1 MNDANENPRA
11 CRIAG
16 WALTGLAGAFLI
28 FETVI
33 KLMVIGPVT
42 ESMRKLGYPEHQAFG
57 LGVMEAIIVVLL
69 LVPRTALLGAVL
81 LTGMLG
87 GAAAS
92 HLRVE
97 NPLFSH
103 ILFGTYLGLMVWG
116 GLYLREPRLRALMP
130 WRR

>member
-1 MNDANENPRA
+1 MNDAHENPRA
-11 CRIAG
+11 WRIAG

-28 FETVI
+28 FDTVI

>member
-1 MNDANENPRA
+1 MTDIPENPRA
-11 CRIAG
+11 FRIAG
-16 WALTGLAGAFLI
+16 WILTGLVGAFLI
-28 FETVI
+28 FDTVI
-33 KLMVIGPVT
+33 KLMVIQPVID
-42 ESMRKLGYPEHQAFG
+42 SMRKLGYPDHQAFG
-57 LGVMEAIIVVLL
+57 LGVMEAIIVILL
-69 LVPRTALLGAVL
+69 LIPRTAVLGAVL

-97 NPLFSH
+97 SPLFSH
-103 ILFGTYLGLMVWG
+103 ILFGTYLGLMAWG